1 LKYLI
6 PICLLILACT
16 PQQKEIAQ
24 WRGPERNGIYP
35 ETRLSQEWPTDG
47 PELVLKIEGIGKGHS
62 QPIVS
67 ENKIFITGINTG
79 AKDYLS
85 AYDLDGNLMWKSAYG
100 EAWDKTYPESR
111 GTPTIE
117 DDRVYLIG
125 GQGKLVCLDANNGDI
140 IWQQDPMKDFKGSR
154 MWFGFAESVLLND
167 QYALYL
173 TGGKETTVVAY
184 DKITG
189 ELGWKS
195 EPAGGQKPYASAL
208 LIERGE
214 LQIALFQTSEGPVGI
229 NASNGDVLWK
239 YNTAQFHDEKGMGEA
254 ANTPLYHE
262 GDFFVT
268 YGNGQ
273 PGTLFS
279 LSDDGRSISLKW
291 KNPDLDTHH
300 GGLVLFDGVIY
311 GSTMI
316 DNSSGNW
323 AAVDW
328 ETGETMWEEE
338 WHTKGS
344 IVSADGMLYCYEEKR
359 GHVALVQPDRN
370 KMNIIS
376 TFRITDG
383 SGPHWAHPAIYDGKL
398 YMRHGDVVIVY
409 ELRD

>member
-1 LKYLI
+1 
-6 PICLLILACT
+6 
-16 PQQKEIAQ
+16 
-24 WRGPERNGIYP
+24 
-35 ETRLSQEWPTDG
+35 
-47 PELVLKIEGIGKGHS
+47 
-62 QPIVS
+62 
-67 ENKIFITGINTG
+67 
-79 AKDYLS
+79 
-85 AYDLDGNLMWKSAYG
+85 
-100 EAWDKTYPESR
+100 
-111 GTPTIE
+111 
-117 DDRVYLIG
+117 
-125 GQGKLVCLDANNGDI
+125 
-140 IWQQDPMKDFKGSR
+140 
-154 MWFGFAESVLLND
+154 VLLND